1 MNFIYHPLLGTSL
14 FLLCFAIL
22 LKLSLLYVYQTFR
35 MLLMKYFEDN
45 KSGLKSIYILQ
56 FDRPT
61 IGIKGSQE
69 CLGKEEIIA
78 MDKNLQKIYT
88 NKSLLQN
95 VRPKFLS
102 LKFLTQKKP
111 PILPF
116 LKHSFYCLKKGKDHS
131 YGQR

>member
-1 MNFIYHPLLGTSL
+1 
-14 FLLCFAIL
+14 
-22 LKLSLLYVYQTFR
+22 

-56 FDRPT
+56 FGRPT

-95 VRPKFLS
+95 VRPKFLR
-102 LKFLTQKKP
+102 LKFLTQKTP
-111 PILPF
+111 PIAQF